1 MDDNQFIKLDT
12 SLPNLLEEVG
22 YKIDW
27 NDDEDRSKY
36 HAFRNRVYQLIDKYY
51 QGGNNDY
58 WNISNGLRHS
68 R

>member
-1 MDDNQFIKLDT
+1 MDDNQFIILDT

-51 QGGNNDY
+51 QGGNN
-58 WNISNGLRHS
+58 G
-68 R
+68 

>member
-1 MDDNQFIKLDT
+1 MMDDKWRNRMNDNQFITLDT

-27 NDDEDRSKY
+27 NDDESRSNY

-51 QGGNNDY
+51 QGGNN
-58 WNISNGLRHS
+58 G
-68 R
+68 